1 MALSQQ
7 AVELAKG
14 PNLCVVS
21 TLLPSGLIL
30 TQPLWVDSDGEYILL
45 NTEIHRLKFKNL
57 EVDPRVTVTILVK
70 EDPFLWSEVRGRV
83 VEVVRGSQARDHINA
98 LTKKYIGVHEYPL
111 PIESERAIL
120 KVAAEQSFDSSS

>member
-7 AVELAKG
+7 AVELAQG

-21 TLLPSGLIL
+21 TLLPSGLIQ
-30 TQPLWVDSDGEYILL
+30 THPLWVDSDGEYILL
-45 NTEIHRLKFKNL
+45 NTEIHRKKFKNL

-83 VEVVRGSQARDHINA
+83 VEVLRGQQARDHIDA
-98 LTKKYIGVHEYPL
+98 LAKKYTGADEYPL
-111 PIESERAIL
+111 PIETERAIL
-120 KVAAEQSFDSSS
+120 KVAAEQSFDSSG

>member
-21 TLLPSGLIL
+21 TLLPSGLIQ

-45 NTEIHRLKFKNL
+45 NTEIHRKKFKNL

-83 VEVVRGSQARDHINA
+83 VEVVRGSQARTHIDA
-98 LTKKYIGVHEYPL
+98 LAKKYIGVDEYPL